1 MTGRPHNNSP
11 GDILRKLVLFGLVA
25 LQYLF
30 PYLVFTLMFPHAP
43 ECARVLGTYLWGT
56 LVLFVVI
63 DEP

>member
-1 MTGRPHNNSP
+1 M
-11 GDILRKLVLFGLVA
+11 RKLVLFGLVA

-56 LVLFVVI
+56 LVLFVAI

>member
-1 MTGRPHNNSP
+1 M
-11 GDILRKLVLFGLVA
+11 RKLVLFGLVA

-43 ECARVLGTYLWGT
+43 EYVRVLVTYLWGT
-56 LVLFVVI
+56 LVLFVAI